1 MKFAIRNSI
10 WMLAI
15 AALAAPGFT
24 QGDTAA
30 APAAKVEF
38 KNRAPVAKTVLRVR
52 FPRPKQYTFANG
64 MRILVLE
71 NHKLPTISLSM
82 SVLAGSFFEPAEKT
96 GLASLTA
103 SMLDE
108 GTKTRSSEQI
118 ASAVDQLGASLGANA
133 EQGGERSRVFAS
145 GLSADTEA
153 LIGLLRDIVRNPT
166 FPKSQFTKIQK
177 RTIAG
182 LQRAS
187 SDPGTLAEVK
197 TAKILYGDTPPARV
211 LPTIDQVQGLATA
224 DLVEFHS
231 AYYRPER
238 TIVAVVGDVKAA
250 VIVAELKKA
259 FGDWEK
265 GSAPLEA
272 DLPEFTPQDQQRI
285 YVVDR
290 PGSVQTALRLANLSL
305 TRRDP
310 DFVPL
315 NVMNRILGGGSSI
328 TSRLG
333 QNIREAHGYTYD
345 VRSTLSAPRY
355 IGYWG
360 AQTDVR
366 TAVTNDTMKQ
376 FFYEFNRMTNEPV
389 SAKELDNAKRGI
401 IGSFARQLETPE
413 MVLGRALDLVE
424 FGLPADYWDKYPAM
438 VQAVTKQDV
447 QRVAKKYIRNLQIV
461 AVGEKAAVTEALTPF
476 GEIEPA
482 D

>member
-1 MKFAIRNSI
+1 MKSAIRNSI
-10 WMLAI
+10 WTLAFAI
-15 AALAAPGFT
+15 LAAPGFA

-30 APAAKVEF
+30 APAAKVEY

-64 MRILVLE
+64 LRILVLE
-71 NHKLPTISLSM
+71 DHKLPTISVSM
-82 SVLAGSFFEPAEKT
+82 SILAGSFFEPAEKT

-108 GTKTRSSEQI
+108 GTKTRTSEQI
-118 ASAVDQLGASLGANA
+118 AASVDQLGASLGANA
-133 EQGGERSRVFAS
+133 EQGGERASVFAS
-145 GLSADTEA
+145 GLSTDTHA

-166 FPKSQFTKIQK
+166 FPKGQFTKIQN
-177 RTIAG
+177 RTVAG

-187 SDPGTLAEVK
+187 SDPSTLAESK
-197 TAKILYGDTPPARV
+197 TAKVLYGDTPPARV
-211 LPTIDQVQGLATA
+211 LPTIDQVNGITASDLA
-224 DLVEFHS
+224 EFHS
-231 AYYRPER
+231 TYYRPER

-250 VIVAELKKA
+250 AIVAELKKA
-259 FGDWEK
+259 FGDWKK
-265 GSAPLEA
+265 GNAPLKA
-272 DLPEFTPQDQQRI
+272 DLPAFTPQDRQRI
-285 YVVDR
+285 YIVDR
-290 PGSVQTALRLANLSL
+290 PGSVQTALRFGNLSL

-310 DFVPL
+310 DYVAL

-345 VRSTLSAPRY
+345 VRSSFTAPRY
-355 IGYWG
+355 VGYWG
-360 AQTDVR
+360 ASTDVR

-376 FFYEFNRMTNEPV
+376 FFYEFNRMTSQPV
-389 SAKELDNAKRGI
+389 SSKELDNAKRGI

-413 MVLGRALDLVE
+413 MILGRALDLVE
-424 FGLPADYWDKYPAM
+424 FGLPADYWDKYPAAI
-438 VQAVTKQDV
+438 QAVSKQDV
-447 QRVAKKYIRNLQIV
+447 QRVAKKYVRNLQIV
-461 AVGEKAAVTEALTPF
+461 AVGEKAAVIEALSPF